1 MNHWQ
6 ASWITDPEFA
16 ELQPLSMLHKE
27 EFPLVHP
34 DGAHP
39 ERLRNRHVY
48 FRKSFSLDERPRH
61 AALRISADDYYKLYV
76 NGTFVGQGP
85 AQGYPYRYNY
95 NEWDLSDYLVAGRNT
110 IAVHVYYQGLL
121 NRAYNSEDLRMGLIA
136 ELRTDRGFSLFTDHS
151 WKFVRAAQFQPSA
164 TVGYDTQF
172 LENIDQRLA
181 IPRWHAPE
189 FADETW
195 EQAAAKR
202 HVDYALFPQETPA
215 VSVYRIPPARVT
227 QLAEGH
233 YLLDFGQEVTGQFEL
248 SAKGESGQ
256 RIELRYGEELEL
268 GDRSVKFEMRCNCN
282 YRETWTL
289 SGRADTLEQ
298 FEYKAFRYVEV
309 IGPAEAIDPDS
320 FAAIVRHYPLDAE
333 ACRFETEDELLQR
346 IWDICKLGVQLCAQE
361 NFVDCPSREKGQYLG
376 DNTVMGHTHMYIS
389 GDARLFKKAIRDFAL
404 SARVCPGLMAVAPG
418 SFMQEIADFSLQ
430 WPMQLLNYYR
440 HTGDTAFLE
449 EMHPVAEG
457 ILSHFGRYR
466 REDGLIENV
475 KDKWN
480 LVDWPDNLRDGY
492 DFPLTRPVGDGCH
505 NVVNA
510 LYYGCVQTV
519 QEIRDLL
526 NVGYDDELPRLK
538 QSFLAAFYRPELR
551 LFADATASG
560 HASLHANIFP
570 LLFGI
575 APDESIDSLIAFIER
590 KKFSCGVYMSY
601 FLLKA
606 LAKHGRKQLI
616 FDLIV
621 GDDERSWAN
630 MVREGAT
637 SCFEAWGKE
646 QKWNTSLCHG
656 WASAPIPVLIED
668 VIGISP
674 MEPGWKAIAYK
685 PGLPEG
691 MPDFHLKFR
700 TVRGVIEVAYAHGEL
715 IVTPPAGV
723 TANETASV
731 R

>member
-6 ASWITDPEFA
+6 ASWITDPEYA
-16 ELQPLSMLHKE
+16 ELQPLSMLRKE
-27 EFPLVHP
+27 EVPSAPLV
-34 DGAHP
+34 DAHP
-39 ERLRNRHVY
+39 RSLMNRHVY
-48 FRKSFSLDERPRH
+48 FRRSFVLNRQPRK
-61 AALRISADDYYKLYV
+61 ASLRISADDYYKLYV
-76 NGTFVGQGP
+76 NGRFVGQGP
-85 AQGYPYRYNY
+85 AQGYPFRYYY
-95 NEWDLSDYLVAGRNT
+95 NEWELSEYLAAGHNT
-110 IAVHVYYQGLL
+110 IAIHVYYQGLL
-121 NRAYNSEDLRMGLIA
+121 NRAYNSGDLRMGAIA
-136 ELRTDRGFSLFTDHS
+136 ELNTDNGFALFTDAT
-151 WKFVRAAQFQPSA
+151 WKFMRAAQFQSSG

-181 IPRWHAPE
+181 IPNWHAPGYS
-189 FADETW
+189 DETW
-195 EQAAAKR
+195 EQAAVNQRA
-202 HVDYALFPQETPA
+202 DYELFPQETPA
-215 VSVYRIPPARVT
+215 VSVYRIAPALVT
-227 QLAEGH
+227 QLDEGR
-233 YLLDFGQEVTGQFEL
+233 YLLDFGHELTGQFEMT
-248 SAKGESGQ
+248 AKGDAGQ
-256 RIELRYGEELEL
+256 RIELRFGEELEL

-320 FAAIVRHYPLDAE
+320 FAAIVRHYPIDAE

-389 GDARLFKKAIRDFAL
+389 GDLRLFKKAIRDFAL
-404 SARVCPGLMAVAPG
+404 SATVCPGIMAVAPG

-440 HTGDTAFLE
+440 HSADIAFLK

-457 ILSHFGRYR
+457 ILSHFGSYR
-466 REDGLIENV
+466 RADGLLENV

-492 DFPLTRPVGDGCH
+492 DFPLTRPVSDGCH
-505 NVVNA
+505 NVINA
-510 LYYGCVQTV
+510 LYYGCIQTV
-519 QEIRDLL
+519 QEIRRIL
-526 NVGYDDELPRLK
+526 NIDHDDELPQLK
-538 QSFLAAFYRPELR
+538 QAFISAFYRPDAR

-570 LLFGI
+570 LLFDI
-575 APDESIDSLIAFIER
+575 APNDSIDSIMALIER
-590 KKFSCGVYMSY
+590 KRFSCGVYMSY

-616 FDLIV
+616 YDLITC
-621 GDDERSWAN
+621 DDERSWAN
-630 MVREGAT
+630 MIREGAT

-656 WASAPIPVLIED
+656 WASSPIPVLIED

-674 MEPGWKAIAYK
+674 MEPGWGKIAYK
-685 PGLPEG
+685 PGIPEG
-691 MPDFHLKFR
+691 MPDFRLKFR
-700 TVRGVIEVAYAHGEL
+700 TVSGVIEAAYAHGEL

-723 TANETASV
+723 AVVIA
-731 R
+731 